1 MAGAIGSPP
10 EEVPEEEPVVSPAKS
25 VKVMEEP
32 AAFEEV
38 PPQNAQKK
46 FQKEPERAASEP
58 PGMRMARSQ
67 DDFRNDSDGLAHKRS
82 NPLYGQGVVSG
93 SRSTPFMVS
102 FSQYRTCPKWSFRSR
117 DNLPKRQ
124 RKFDAP
130 GPGAYSLANADKFKY
145 SGGPGFGFGK
155 GPRFLND
162 SGYQAQPGP
171 GQYSPSDPTLV
182 NGAKYGFGT
191 SLRTVA
197 KSTVHETPPPGTYDV
212 KGGVGSGVGYSQRG
226 KPKPLVEMGMDSPGP
241 GAYNPSMKVF
251 EHGARFSFGNA
262 SRDGGGPTGNDL
274 NCPGP
279 GAYQVNKTL
288 GHHAPKFS
296 IVSRPLGWDT
306 AGSSSVRRMPG
317 PGAYNAHITSFG
329 Y

>member
-1 MAGAIGSPP
+1 
-10 EEVPEEEPVVSPAKS
+10 
-25 VKVMEEP
+25 
-32 AAFEEV
+32 
-38 PPQNAQKK
+38 
-46 FQKEPERAASEP
+46 
-58 PGMRMARSQ
+58 MRMARSQ

-162 SGYQAQPGP
+162 GGYQAQPGP

-212 KGGVGSGVGYSQRG
+212 KGGVGSGIGYSQRG
-226 KPKPLVEMGMDSPGP
+226 KPKPMVEMGMDSPGP

-279 GAYQVNKTL
+279 GAYAVQKTVGHNK
-288 GHHAPKFS
+288 PKFS

-306 AGSSSVRRMPG
+306 AGSSSLRRQPG

>member
-1 MAGAIGSPP
+1 MGIAPP
-10 EEVPEEEPVVSPAKS
+10 EEIPEEEPPVVSPAKS
-25 VKVMEEP
+25 VKV
-32 AAFEEV
+32 
-38 PPQNAQKK
+38 NAQPAVKTFNK
-46 FQKEPERAASEP
+46 QEPERAASEP

-67 DDFRNDSDGLAHKRS
+67 DDFRNDSDGLANKRA

-162 SGYQAQPGP
+162 GAYIAQPGP

-182 NGAKYGFGT
+182 SGAKYGFGT

-226 KPKPLVEMGMDSPGP
+226 KPKPMVEMGMDSPGP

-279 GAYQVNKTL
+279 GAYQVQKTL

-306 AGSSSVRRMPG
+306 AGSSSLRRMPG